1 VSLRSPVEGYGVI
14 DGPGGLRLQD
24 LTLAHR
30 EGVRGAGAREWLL
43 SQGHSLPDAPNQIVA
58 SGESGFVMALSHR
71 EFWLLQP
78 DSEASSDRP
87 ASEAVASGVWPL
99 YCQHSHAWLQ
109 LAGEPRAEIMA
120 KLCGVDLSDAAFPTG
135 SVAQTQA
142 ARVSVIVAAHQNE
155 NDQPAFSMFVDQSLT
170 RYLWEAIEDA
180 MGEWLE

>member
-1 VSLRSPVEGYGVI
+1 MSLRSPLEGYGVI
-14 DGPGGLRLQD
+14 EGSAGLLLRD
-24 LTLAHR
+24 LSLARR

-43 SQGHSLPDAPNQIVA
+43 SQGHAPPDGPNQIVA
-58 SGESGFVMALSHR
+58 SGESGFVMSLSHR

-78 DSEASSDRP
+78 VGEASSSRP
-87 ASEAVASGVWPL
+87 ASEAVATGVWPL

-109 LAGEPRAEIMA
+109 LAGEPRAEVMA
-120 KLCGVDLSDAAFPTG
+120 KLCGVDLSEAAFPLG

-142 ARVSVIVAAHQNE
+142 ARVSVIIAAHQK
-155 NDQPAFSMFVDQSLT
+155 DDSQSVFSIFVDQSLA

>member
-1 VSLRSPVEGYGVI
+1 MSLRSPLEGCGVI
-14 DGPGGLRLQD
+14 EGPGGLLLRD
-24 LTLAHR
+24 LSLTRR

-43 SQGHSLPDAPNQIVA
+43 SQGHTLPDAPDQIVA
-58 SGESGFVMALSHR
+58 SGEASFVMSLSHR

-78 DSEASSDRP
+78 DSEASTGRP
-87 ASEAVASGVWPL
+87 ASEAVAAGVWPL

-120 KLCGVDLSDAAFPTG
+120 KLCGADLSEAAFPPG

-142 ARVSVIVAAHQNE
+142 ACVSVIIAAHQNE
-155 NDQPAFSMFVDQSLT
+155 NDHPVFSIFVDQSLA

>member
-1 VSLRSPVEGYGVI
+1 MSLRSPLEAIAAIG
-14 DGPGGLRLQD
+14 GPAGLRLID
-24 LTLAHR
+24 LSLVCR

-58 SGESGFVMALSHR
+58 SGESGAVMSMSHR

-78 DSEASSDRP
+78 DSAASSGRP
-87 ASEAVASGVWPL
+87 ASEAVTIGVWPL
-99 YCQHSHAWLQ
+99 YCQHSHGWLQ
-109 LAGEPRAEIMA
+109 LAGEPRAEVMT
-120 KLCGVDLSDAAFPTG
+120 KLCGVDLSEAAFPLG

-142 ARVSVIVAAHQNE
+142 ARVSVIAAAHQNE
-155 NDQPAFSMFVDQSLT
+155 NGQSVFSILVDQSLA

>member
-1 VSLRSPVEGYGVI
+1 MSLRSPLGGCGLVEG
-14 DGPGGLRLQD
+14 PAGLRLSD
-24 LTLAHR
+24 LTLVHR

-43 SQGHSLPDAPNQIVA
+43 SQGHTLPDAPNQIVA
-58 SGESGFVMALSHR
+58 SGESGFVMSLSHR

-78 DSEASSDRP
+78 DSEASTGRP

-109 LAGEPRAEIMA
+109 LAGEPRAEVMA
-120 KLCGVDLSDAAFPTG
+120 KLCGVDLSGTAFPLG

-142 ARVSVIVAAHQNE
+142 ARVSVIIAAHQNE
-155 NDQPAFSMFVDQSLT
+155 NDQPVFSIFVDQSLA
-170 RYLWEAIEDA
+170 RYLWQAMEDA

>member
-1 VSLRSPVEGYGVI
+1 MSLRSPLEGIAAIG
-14 DGPGGLRLQD
+14 GSAGLRLID
-24 LTLAHR
+24 LSLVCR
-30 EGVRGAGAREWLL
+30 EGARGAGAREWLL

-58 SGESGFVMALSHR
+58 SGESGAVMSLSHR

-78 DSEASSDRP
+78 DKQVSFGRP
-87 ASEAVASGVWPL
+87 PSEAVEAGIWPL

-109 LAGEPRAEIMA
+109 LTGELRAKVMA
-120 KLCGVDLSDAAFPTG
+120 KLCGVDLSEAVFPLG

-142 ARVSVIVAAHQNE
+142 ARVSVIVAAHQNHDSE
-155 NDQPAFSMFVDQSLT
+155 PVFSIFVDQSLA

>member
-1 VSLRSPVEGYGVI
+1 MSLRSPLEGIVPI
-14 DGPGGLRLQD
+14 DGPAGLRLID
-24 LTLAHR
+24 LSLACR

-58 SGESGFVMALSHR
+58 GGQSGAVMSLSHR

-78 DSEASSDRP
+78 GNQASLGRP
-87 ASEAVASGVWPL
+87 AAEEVTAGIWPL

-109 LAGEPRAEIMA
+109 LAGEARARVMA
-120 KLCGVDLSDAAFPTG
+120 KLCGVDLSEAAFPLG

-142 ARVSVIVAAHQNE
+142 ARVSVIIAAHQNH
-155 NDQPAFSMFVDQSLT
+155 DGQPVFSIFVDQSLA

-180 MGEWLE
+180 MGEWLG

>member
-1 VSLRSPVEGYGVI
+1 VSLRSPLEGCGVI
-14 DGPGGLRLQD
+14 EGPGGLLLRD
-24 LTLAHR
+24 LSLARR

-58 SGESGFVMALSHR
+58 DGQSGFVMSLSHR

-78 DSEASSDRP
+78 ASEASSGRP
-87 ASEAVASGVWPL
+87 ASEAVAAGVWPL

-109 LAGEPRAEIMA
+109 LAGEPRAEVMA
-120 KLCGVDLSDAAFPTG
+120 KLCGVDLSDADFPLG

-142 ARVSVIVAAHQNE
+142 ARVSVIVAAHQSE
-155 NDQPAFSMFVDQSLT
+155 NGQPAFSIFVDHSLA

-180 MGEWLE
+180 MAEWLE

>member
-1 VSLRSPVEGYGVI
+1 MSLRSPLEACGVLEG
-14 DGPGGLRLQD
+14 PAGLRLQD
-24 LTLAHR
+24 LSLAHR

-58 SGESGFVMALSHR
+58 SGESGFVMSLSHR

-78 DSEASSDRP
+78 DSHASKGRL

-99 YCQHSHAWLQ
+99 YCQHSHAWLR
-109 LAGEPRAEIMA
+109 LAGESRAEVMA
-120 KLCGVDLSDAAFPTG
+120 KLCGVDLSEAAFPLG

-142 ARVSVIVAAHQNE
+142 ARVSVIIAAHQNE
-155 NDQPAFSMFVDQSLT
+155 NDQPVFSIFVDQSLA

>member
-1 VSLRSPVEGYGVI
+1 MSLRSPVEGYGVI

-43 SQGHSLPDAPNQIVA
+43 SQGHALPDAPNQIVT
-58 SGESGFVMALSHR
+58 SGESGFVMSLSHR

-78 DSEASSDRP
+78 DSHASKGRP

-109 LAGEPRAEIMA
+109 LAGEPRAGVMA
-120 KLCGVDLSDAAFPTG
+120 KLCGVDLSGAAFPLG

-142 ARVSVIVAAHQNE
+142 ARVSVSIAAHQNE
-155 NDQPAFSMFVDQSLT
+155 NDQPVFSIFVDQSLA
-170 RYLWEAIEDA
+170 RYLWQAIEEA
-180 MGEWLE
+180 MAEFI

>member
-1 VSLRSPVEGYGVI
+1 MSLRSPVEGCEVLE
-14 DGPGGLRLQD
+14 GPAGLRLQD
-24 LTLAHR
+24 LSLARR
-30 EGVRGAGAREWLL
+30 EGVRGAGAREWLMA
-43 SQGHSLPDAPNQIVA
+43 QRHTLPDAPNQIVA
-58 SGESGFVMALSHR
+58 SGESGFVMSLSHR

-78 DSEASSDRP
+78 DSEASSGRP

-120 KLCGVDLSDAAFPTG
+120 KLCGVDLSEAVFPLG

-142 ARVSVIVAAHQNE
+142 ARVSVIIAAHQNE
-155 NDQPAFSMFVDQSLT
+155 NDQPVFSIFVDQSLA

>member
-1 VSLRSPVEGYGVI
+1 VSLRSPIKGCGVLEG
-14 DGPGGLRLQD
+14 PAGLRLED
-24 LTLAHR
+24 LSLARR

-43 SQGHSLPDAPNQIVA
+43 SQGHTLPDAPNQIVG
-58 SGESGFVMALSHR
+58 SGESGFVMSLSHR

-78 DSEASSDRP
+78 GNEASSGRP

-109 LAGEPRAEIMA
+109 LAGESRAEVMA
-120 KLCGVDLSDAAFPTG
+120 KLCGVDLSEAAFPLG

-142 ARVSVIVAAHQNE
+142 ARVSVIVAAHQSE
-155 NDQPAFSMFVDQSLT
+155 NGQPAFSIFVDHSLA

-180 MGEWLE
+180 MAEWLE

>member
-1 VSLRSPVEGYGVI
+1 MSLRSPVEGYGVI

-43 SQGHSLPDAPNQIVA
+43 SQGHALPDAPNQIVT
-58 SGESGFVMALSHR
+58 SGESGFVMSLSHR

-78 DSEASSDRP
+78 DSHASKGRP

-109 LAGEPRAEIMA
+109 LAGEPRAKVMA
-120 KLCGVDLSDAAFPTG
+120 KLCGVDLSDAAFPLG

-142 ARVSVIVAAHQNE
+142 ARVSVSIAAHQNE
-155 NDQPAFSMFVDQSLT
+155 NDQPVFSIFVDQSLA
-170 RYLWEAIEDA
+170 RYLWQAIEEA
-180 MGEWLE
+180 MAEFI